1 MSVIKTREIMGD
13 TIKYYEEVLEAIKRL
28 LKDKDAEAA
37 LSILDKELKAPYVPK
52 KYLDKFEAMY
62 LDVQRQALSEEIQ
75 FKYSNLT
82 KLEMLTLIYNG
93 KKLDLNVFAF
103 FLGKF
108 YEELDELD
116 YSFINKI
123 FKDPKIHNGEKIF
136 ILEQLKMCELKHEF
150 DFVNEY
156 TGHIGKV
163 NSTGAFEMDTN
174 DYFKPICKFIEKELM
189 KDPSLINM
197 ALDLV
202 RVIYENYFNE
212 QPKYTADA
220 LASQLVNYVKS
231 HFDDRI
237 KADPNFI
244 K

>member
-1 MSVIKTREIMGD
+1 MAD
-13 TIKYYEEVLEAIKRL
+13 TIKYYEDILDAIKRL

-37 LSILDKELKAPYVPK
+37 LSILEKELKAPYVPK
-52 KYLDKFEAMY
+52 KYLDKFENMY
-62 LDVQRQALSEEIQ
+62 LDVQRQALSEEIK
-75 FKYSNLT
+75 FKYDHLT
-82 KLEMLTLIYNG
+82 KLEMLTLVYNG

-108 YEELDELD
+108 YGELDDLD

-123 FKDPKIHNGEKIF
+123 FKDPKIQNGEKIF

-156 TGHIGKV
+156 TGHQGKV
-163 NSTGAFEMDTN
+163 NSIDNFEMRTN
-174 DYFKPICKFIEKELM
+174 DYFKPVCKFIEKELM

-197 ALDLV
+197 ALDLA

-212 QPKYTADA
+212 QPQYTINE
-220 LASQLVNYVKS
+220 LASQLVHYVKS

-237 KADPNFI
+237 KANPTFI